1 MDSLSLYNCCLL
13 VVLVA
18 LSYLAKCYIASTQ
31 SYHSSN
37 LRLPPGPWQLPVIGS
52 LHHLLGALPHHTLH
66 RLSRRYGPLMYLKL
80 GEVPTVVVSSREAA
94 KEVMKT
100 HDLVFATRFQ
110 TETLKI
116 LLKHGQAVALAPYG
130 DHWRQLRKICVM
142 ELLSSSRVQSF
153 SPVREEAAARLMG
166 TIASTS
172 SAAHNLS
179 ELITAYTA
187 DTTVHAI
194 MGRRI
199 QDRDTFIRYMDE
211 AIELTSGFSLAD
223 LFPSS
228 RLARA
233 LCRKGH
239 KAEAYR
245 EDLFKF
251 LDVIVSEH
259 IERQSREKEAFE
271 QDLIDVLLG
280 IQRQGSAS
288 QPLTMGTIKAVV
300 FVSSFNYKPCILLKK
315 TTTYA

>member
-1 MDSLSLYNCCLL
+1 MF
-13 VVLVA
+13 
-18 LSYLAKCYIASTQ
+18 
-31 SYHSSN
+31 
-37 LRLPPGPWQLPVIGS
+37 
-52 LHHLLGALPHHTLH
+52 
-66 RLSRRYGPLMYLKL
+66 LKL

-116 LLKHGQAVALAPYG
+116 LLKQGQAVALAPYG

-142 ELLSSSRVQSF
+142 ELLSSSHVQSF
-153 SPVREEAAARLMG
+153 RPVQEEAAARLID

-172 SAAHNLS
+172 AALNLS

-194 MGRRI
+194 MGRHI
-199 QDRDTFIRYMDE
+199 HDRDTFIRYIDD

-233 LCRKGH
+233 LSRKGH

-251 LDVIVSEH
+251 LDVLVSEN
-259 IERQSREKEAFE
+259 IERQSREEEAFE

-288 QPLTMGTIKAVV
+288 HPLTMGTIKAVV
-300 FVSSFNYKPCILLKK
+300 FVSSFYKPCILLKK
-315 TTTYA
+315 KTTTYA